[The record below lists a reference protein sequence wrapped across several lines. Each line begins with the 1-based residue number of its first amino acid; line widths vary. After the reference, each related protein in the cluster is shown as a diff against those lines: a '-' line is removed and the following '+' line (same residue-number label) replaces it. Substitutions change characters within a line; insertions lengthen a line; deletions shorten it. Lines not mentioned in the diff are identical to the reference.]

1 MGRIAGAFKAF
12 FRIIKDNEFARM
24 FEKLDKGELCE
35 PASILALLQR
45 QGRFIDF
52 IQEDISGYGDAQIG
66 GVARTIHQGCNR
78 LLKEYITIEPVVKEE
93 EGASITVPEGFDAS
107 TIKLVGNV
115 TGNPPFKGTVAHHGW
130 KISNSKIPAVPR
142 GHDPS
147 IIIAAE
153 VEI

>member
-1 MGRIAGAFKAF
+1 MGKFASAFKAF

-24 FEKLDKGELCE
+24 FEKLDKGGLCE

-66 GVARTIHQGCNR
+66 GVARTIHQGCNKI
-78 LLKEYITIEPVVKEE
+78 LKEYITIEPVVKEE

-130 KISNSKIPAVPR
+130 KILNSRIPAVPK